1 MLLEVTRH
9 SRSTRCWVSS
19 SRGDTARRTTRP
31 WRRCRQRPGGAAA
44 RDTWLDLPSCSFR
57 ETNGVFSGRAPHAG
71 LLCPCGD
78 RGRPAGASLAGV
90 CSQES
95 GSGKLTSCSFP
106 LSQAQAAPVA
116 SPQQCVTTCE
126 VRVRARPAAWLLR
139 RSRRRA
145 GVILAACR
153 LDDALTACGWRPQIR
168 FTRLGRNKSP
178 FFRVV
183 VMDSRTRRDGRPL
196 EVSPRARP
204 RAAPHTRARRRHAAA
219 SFWRLHPPLGR
230 MLAWPPVEGAAAQ
243 FGRAFGGTQSAVALV
258 ADGPVVLPPPP
269 GLSRLHAFLC

>member
-1 MLLEVTRH
+1 MLGFSAHVATVDGLRV
-9 SRSTRCWVSS
+9 
-19 SRGDTARRTTRP
+19 RRWQAPAPRK
-31 WRRCRQRPGGAAA
+31 RFRKADKLCS
-44 RDTWLDLPSCSFR
+44 LP
-57 ETNGVFSGRAPHAG
+57 P
-71 LLCPCGD
+71 
-78 RGRPAGASLAGV
+78 
-90 CSQES
+90 
-95 GSGKLTSCSFP
+95 
-106 LSQAQAAPVA
+106 SQAQAAPVA
-116 SPQQCVTTCE
+116 CRQQCVTTCE
-126 VRVRARPAAWLLR
+126 VRVRAQPVGGPRRRP
-139 RSRRRA
+139 RRRA
-145 GVILAACR
+145 GRRNLHLLAELRADCW
-153 LDDALTACGWRPQIR
+153 TACATQIR